1 MMVVEEKEEEKEEE
15 EEGACRSPQS
25 SHLSKTHS
33 LVASLLFLAW
43 NGSESES
50 ERREGPLRSPRIPAT
65 LSIVLL

>member
-1 MMVVEEKEEEKEEE
+1 MVVVEEEEEEEE
-15 EEGACRSPQS
+15 EEGACRSPQP

-33 LVASLLFLAW
+33 LVASLLFLASW